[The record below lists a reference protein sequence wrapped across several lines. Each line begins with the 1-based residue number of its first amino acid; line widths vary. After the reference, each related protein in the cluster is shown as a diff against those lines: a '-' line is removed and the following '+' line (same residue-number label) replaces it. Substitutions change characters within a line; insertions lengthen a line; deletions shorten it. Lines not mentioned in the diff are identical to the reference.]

1 MTGEL
6 SWRPYGSDAVLFEF
20 EVPDQRWALRCELA
34 QELVVGARTVLV
46 RFDPQRFTI
55 ADVIGSAHVAA
66 TEASTPK
73 THRIPVTFDG
83 PDLAPVADA
92 CGLSIAELVARHT
105 AAVYRAEF
113 CGFAPGFA
121 YLSGLDPA
129 LRMPRR
135 TSPRTRVPRGAVAI
149 AGPYTAVYPTASP
162 GGWQLLGSTEMDL
175 FDPMAAQPAV
185 IVPGDLVIFEEH

>member
-6 SWRPYGSDAVLFEF
+6 SWRPYGPDAVLFEF
-20 EVPDQRWALRCELA
+20 DVPDQRWALRCELG

-46 RFDPQRFTI
+46 RFDPQRFTS
-55 ADVIGSAHVAA
+55 ADVIRATHVAA
-66 TEASTPK
+66 TEANTPK

-92 CGLSIAELVARHT
+92 CGLSVTELVARHT

-129 LRMPRR
+129 LHMPRR
-135 TSPRTRVPRGAVAI
+135 SSPRTRVPRGAVAI

-162 GGWQLLGSTEMDL
+162 GGWQLLGSTAMDL
-175 FDPMAAQPAV
+175 FDPMADQPAV
-185 IVPGDLVIFEEH
+185 IVPGDIVIFEER